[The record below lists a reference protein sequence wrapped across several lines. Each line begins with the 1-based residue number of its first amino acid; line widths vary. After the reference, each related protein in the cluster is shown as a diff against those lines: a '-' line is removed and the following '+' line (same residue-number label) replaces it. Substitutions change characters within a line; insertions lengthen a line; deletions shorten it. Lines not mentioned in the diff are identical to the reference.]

1 QAEWQ
6 PCPMELLEKIILHF
20 YNHVSELNLVRML
33 ASRKNNISK
42 SIINILCKLTK
53 FYRDYQDITDFK
65 QLLSLLETNKKNL
78 ISLIDS
84 FSNEELY
91 GSPWHEKYTR
101 GRM

>member
-42 SIINILCKLTK
+42 SNVYQQNKILIMTKKIIIN
-53 FYRDYQDITDFK
+53 
-65 QLLSLLETNKKNL
+65 
-78 ISLIDS
+78 
-84 FSNEELY
+84 
-91 GSPWHEKYTR
+91 
-101 GRM
+101 

>member
-53 FYRDYQDITDFK
+53 FYPDPKLNTLSVYTSDHLRLIGYILKLTQK
-65 QLLSLLETNKKNL
+65 LLL
-78 ISLIDS
+78 
-84 FSNEELY
+84 
-91 GSPWHEKYTR
+91 
-101 GRM
+101 